1 MKYTTPKGLFVP
13 HRDNSIIL
21 FHQYNPFNDTLFY
34 HTLSEKLNSNG
45 KLFNYKLN
53 NLYGYVLRTG
63 MFDEIPMVMIER
75 NYTGNDVWGMA
86 QGLDVTM
93 TRTLAERL
101 NFTASIKVVYSDNP
115 NLKRFNVSNDFMDRS
130 LDKEHIDFA
139 VNFYDMVGNKP
150 LEDMIFESSIFLYP
164 FSSNLI
170 VKQHGKSV
178 VQVLFSKISL
188 CYFKCF

>member
-1 MKYTTPKGLFVP
+1 
-13 HRDNSIIL
+13 
-21 FHQYNPFNDTLFY
+21 
-34 HTLSEKLNSNG
+34 
-45 KLFNYKLN
+45 
-53 NLYGYVLRTG
+53 
-63 MFDEIPMVMIER
+63 MVMIER